1 MSSEIMQETTPL
13 VECSAFHRG
22 MSVLEASLRNT
33 EDSDAIISGLLKGA
47 AEFYGASRAS
57 VVEAD
62 WDLGIGV
69 ITYEWCKDGVS
80 AQRDM
85 LQCLPMEKFPRWRK
99 ALRANKPVVISDL
112 QRLEKVYPDEAAFFR
127 EYGVTTLLAAPFSKR
142 INQGFI
148 AVDDPTRY
156 TDDPVFLFIASYAVV
171 VELNEIKQQQSL
183 LAATKASKYNPEDI
197 HVNFF
202 GGMEIISSKGTLTGE
217 DIKADQCY
225 LLLAYLI
232 LNHKKNS
239 TVDTLAEIIC
249 PYDELDS
256 PYKVVNNI
264 VYRLRRTL
272 SVIGLDKLVIGKN
285 GTFQINPNFNI
296 HTDFDRFEDAC
307 IQLKTEENPDMRH
320 SLYHSAVDMYKGQ
333 LLPRCEHELW
343 LMQLSMYYQSLYLQ
357 ITKGYVRLKMECKD
371 YILAQKTAIDALRF
385 DPKDSE
391 LNMYAILAIH
401 RGQEFGR
408 ISFDYSDRDTVLGKL
423 SLTAGSYLL
432 NAGMVLFGE
441 TPYND
446 LQMAVFAG
454 TERLTFLDI
463 QREHGTIFELVDRA
477 EKYIFKNIRWRVEFG
492 SLQRKEIPEIP
503 VDAVREALINSFC
516 HKEYG
521 TGQNNEVSIYK
532 DRVEIYNPGT
542 FPAGYEPEDFISGR
556 ERPIRRNPLIAQT
569 LYYSKNV
576 ESFGT
581 GLKRIADACDAAGC
595 KYKFEVLKSGF
606 VVVFYRSDE
615 NFDTTGTDTT
625 PVTIPVNTP
634 DKDIRSKIVSLCL
647 NAPQTREQLMQACGM
662 KNKAHFLK
670 AYLKPMLETG
680 ELQLTVPD
688 KPNSRNQKYI
698 AVRHTTGEV
707 R

>member
-1 MSSEIMQETTPL
+1 MVQ
-13 VECSAFHRG
+13 R
-22 MSVLEASLRNT
+22 
-33 EDSDAIISGLLKGA
+33 
-47 AEFYGASRAS
+47 
-57 VVEAD
+57 
-62 WDLGIGV
+62 
-69 ITYEWCKDGVS
+69 WCA

-112 QRLEKVYPDEAAFFR
+112 QRLENVYPDEAAFFR

-171 VELNEIKQQQSL
+171 AELNEIKQQQSL

-197 HVNFF
+197 HINFF

-232 LNHKKNS
+232 LNHKKNFS
-239 TVDTLAEIIC
+239 VDTLAEIIC

-264 VYRLRRTL
+264 VSRLRRTL

-320 SLYHSAVDMYKGQ
+320 SLYHSAVDIYKGQ

-371 YILAQKTAIDALRF
+371 YILAQKTTIDALRF

-391 LNMYAILAIH
+391 LNMYAILAM
-401 RGQEFGR
+401 GFQGN
-408 ISFDYSDRDTVLGKL
+408 L
-423 SLTAGSYLL
+423 S
-432 NAGMVLFGE
+432 M
-441 TPYND
+441 
-446 LQMAVFAG
+446 
-454 TERLTFLDI
+454 
-463 QREHGTIFELVDRA
+463 
-477 EKYIFKNIRWRVEFG
+477 
-492 SLQRKEIPEIP
+492 
-503 VDAVREALINSFC
+503 
-516 HKEYG
+516 
-521 TGQNNEVSIYK
+521 
-532 DRVEIYNPGT
+532 
-542 FPAGYEPEDFISGR
+542 
-556 ERPIRRNPLIAQT
+556 AQT
-569 LYYSKNV
+569 YY
-576 ESFGT
+576 T
-581 GLKRIADACDAAGC
+581 AAKPYLALEHAEVIK
-595 KYKFEVLKSGF
+595 KYLHIK
-606 VVVFYRSDE
+606 
-615 NFDTTGTDTT
+615 
-625 PVTIPVNTP
+625 
-634 DKDIRSKIVSLCL
+634 
-647 NAPQTREQLMQACGM
+647 
-662 KNKAHFLK
+662 
-670 AYLKPMLETG
+670 
-680 ELQLTVPD
+680 
-688 KPNSRNQKYI
+688 
-698 AVRHTTGEV
+698 
-707 R
+707 

>member
-1 MSSEIMQETTPL
+1 MDTQFVRDRITQLRLKKGVSEYQMSYDLGHSRSYVYNI
-13 VECSAFHRG
+13 SSG
-22 MSVLEASLRNT
+22 KSLPPM
-33 EDSDAIISGLLKGA
+33 
-47 AEFYGASRAS
+47 AEFLQICNYFDITPSQFFDESEENPALLQTAIEELRKLN
-57 VVEAD
+57 D
-62 WDLGIGV
+62 DDL
-69 ITYEWCKDGVS
+69 
-80 AQRDM
+80 M
-85 LQCLPMEKFPRWRK
+85 LIK
-99 ALRANKPVVISDL
+99 
-112 QRLEKVYPDEAAFFR
+112 RLEKVYPDEAAFFR

-197 HVNFF
+197 HINFF

-232 LNHKKNS
+232 LNHKKNFS
-239 TVDTLAEIIC
+239 IDTLAEIIC

-391 LNMYAILAIH
+391 LNMYAILAM
-401 RGQEFGR
+401 GFQGN
-408 ISFDYSDRDTVLGKL
+408 L
-423 SLTAGSYLL
+423 S
-432 NAGMVLFGE
+432 M
-441 TPYND
+441 
-446 LQMAVFAG
+446 
-454 TERLTFLDI
+454 
-463 QREHGTIFELVDRA
+463 
-477 EKYIFKNIRWRVEFG
+477 
-492 SLQRKEIPEIP
+492 
-503 VDAVREALINSFC
+503 
-516 HKEYG
+516 
-521 TGQNNEVSIYK
+521 
-532 DRVEIYNPGT
+532 
-542 FPAGYEPEDFISGR
+542 
-556 ERPIRRNPLIAQT
+556 AQT
-569 LYYSKNV
+569 YY
-576 ESFGT
+576 T
-581 GLKRIADACDAAGC
+581 AAKPYLALEHAEVIK
-595 KYKFEVLKSGF
+595 KYLHIK
-606 VVVFYRSDE
+606 
-615 NFDTTGTDTT
+615 
-625 PVTIPVNTP
+625 
-634 DKDIRSKIVSLCL
+634 
-647 NAPQTREQLMQACGM
+647 
-662 KNKAHFLK
+662 
-670 AYLKPMLETG
+670 
-680 ELQLTVPD
+680 
-688 KPNSRNQKYI
+688 
-698 AVRHTTGEV
+698 
-707 R
+707 

>member
-1 MSSEIMQETTPL
+1 MGNKIMQETTPL

-33 EDSDAIISGLLKGA
+33 EDSETIISGLLKGA

-69 ITYEWCKDGVS
+69 ITYEWCKDGVP
-80 AQRDM
+80 AQRD
-85 LQCLPMEKFPRWRK
+85 
-99 ALRANKPVVISDL
+99 
-112 QRLEKVYPDEAAFFR
+112 
-127 EYGVTTLLAAPFSKR
+127 
-142 INQGFI
+142 
-148 AVDDPTRY
+148 
-156 TDDPVFLFIASYAVV
+156 
-171 VELNEIKQQQSL
+171 
-183 LAATKASKYNPEDI
+183 
-197 HVNFF
+197 
-202 GGMEIISSKGTLTGE
+202 
-217 DIKADQCY
+217 
-225 LLLAYLI
+225 
-232 LNHKKNS
+232 
-239 TVDTLAEIIC
+239 
-249 PYDELDS
+249 
-256 PYKVVNNI
+256 
-264 VYRLRRTL
+264 
-272 SVIGLDKLVIGKN
+272 
-285 GTFQINPNFNI
+285 
-296 HTDFDRFEDAC
+296 
-307 IQLKTEENPDMRH
+307 
-320 SLYHSAVDMYKGQ
+320 
-333 LLPRCEHELW
+333 
-343 LMQLSMYYQSLYLQ
+343 
-357 ITKGYVRLKMECKD
+357 
-371 YILAQKTAIDALRF
+371 
-385 DPKDSE
+385 
-391 LNMYAILAIH
+391 
-401 RGQEFGR
+401 
-408 ISFDYSDRDTVLGKL
+408 
-423 SLTAGSYLL
+423 
-432 NAGMVLFGE
+432 
-441 TPYND
+441 YND